1 MEIVYQR
8 CAGLDVHKR
17 TVVACA
23 NTLDADGKVAKQ
35 RRSFGT
41 MTTDLI
47 ALRDWLTTHGVTHVA
62 MESTGVFWKP
72 IYNLLEG
79 HLEVMVVNAQHIKAV
94 PGRKTDI
101 KDAEWIADLLQ
112 IGLLRPSFIP
122 PVWQRVLRELT
133 RSRTSLIEERT
144 RTIARLQKGLEDANI
159 KLASVASDLMG
170 KSAQQMLHALVQGT
184 LTPEQMAQFARGRMR
199 SKREQLTQALTG
211 YVQPHHRFMI
221 AEHLTHLK
229 ALDQAI
235 TRLSEEIAEQ
245 LRSYEPIL
253 ARLETI
259 PGIKRRLAEVI
270 LAEIGPDMSRFPTAE
285 HLASW
290 AGMCPG
296 NHQSAG
302 KRLSGKTR
310 KGSQWLRTA
319 LVEAA
324 HAASHCKDCYLSA
337 HYHRIAARR
346 GKKRA
351 AVALGHSLL
360 IIIYHVIAEEKEYQE
375 LGGNYFDKLDQ
386 QGKEQRLVRQLKK
399 LGFEVTLTPTS
410 SDPISA

>member
-23 NTLDADGKVAKQ
+23 NLLDADGKLAKQ
-35 RRSFGT
+35 RCTFGT

-47 ALRDWLTTHGVTHVA
+47 ALRDWLKAHGVTHVA

-94 PGRKTDI
+94 PGRKTDM

-122 PVWQRVLRELT
+122 PAWQRALRDLT

-170 KSAQQMLHALVQGT
+170 KSAQQMLHALVQGS

-211 YVQPHHRFMI
+211 YLQPHHRFMI

-229 ALDQAI
+229 ALEQAI

-245 LRSYEPIL
+245 LRPYEL
-253 ARLETI
+253 VLVRLETI

-375 LGGNYFDKLDQ
+375 LGGTYFDKLDQ
-386 QGKEQRLVRQLKK
+386 QGTQQRLVRQLKK
-399 LGFEVTLTPTS
+399 LGFEVTLTPSS
-410 SDPISA
+410 SDLISA